1 MVLPNCSTT
10 NPMVDTAVG
19 TLLALECGLG
29 LPGNA
34 IALWTFFFRLKVWKP
49 YAVYLF
55 SLVVADLLLTACLPF
70 HAVFYLRHKAWGLS
84 LTFCQA
90 LLFLLA
96 LSRGVGVAFLAAVA
110 LDRYLRVVH
119 PRLKVNLL
127 PLWAAWGISILIWF
141 LLGTLTYHSL
151 LISKPAWNATECPS
165 FYPTAEA
172 SGITWQ
178 EVFFLLQLLL
188 PFGLVV
194 FCNAGVLRTFQR
206 QLREPDRQPQLRRA
220 RVLVTM
226 VLLLFALCF
235 LPSVLASV
243 LVYILRGSGSCGV
256 LRVVAHVADI
266 AGSLIY
272 LHSVLSPVLYCFS
285 SRAFTH
291 SYRKVLDGLRGQS
304 RTARAPSFDKD
315 SYS

>member
-1 MVLPNCSTT
+1 MILPNCSTT
-10 NPMVDTAVG
+10 SPMVDTAVG

-34 IALWTFFFRLKVWKP
+34 IALWTFFRLKVWKP
-49 YAVYLF
+49 YAIYLF

-70 HAVFYLRHKAWGLS
+70 HATFYLNHRNWGLG
-84 LTFCQA
+84 LEACQA

-127 PLWAAWGISILIWF
+127 PLRAAWGISILVWL
-141 LLGTLTYHSL
+141 LLGTLTYYSQL
-151 LISKPAWNATECPS
+151 LSMPAWNATKCLS
-165 FYPTAEA
+165 FYPSAKA
-172 SGITWQ
+172 SSVSWQ
-178 EVFFLLQLLL
+178 EVFLLQLLL

-194 FCNAGVLRTFQR
+194 FCNAGVLRT
-206 QLREPDRQPQLRRA
+206 LRRRLQEPARQPSLQRA
-220 RVLVTM
+220 KVLVSV
-226 VLLLFALCF
+226 VLLLSTLCF

-243 LVYILRGSGSCGV
+243 LVRILRGLGHCQV
-256 LRVVAHVADI
+256 LRVVVHMGDI
-266 AGSLIY
+266 AGSLTY

-285 SRAFTH
+285 NRAFTH
-291 SYRKVLDGLRGQS
+291 SYRKVLDSMRGRS
-304 RTARAPSFDKD
+304 RTTRAPSIDKE

>member
-1 MVLPNCSTT
+1 MVLHNCSTT
-10 NPMVDTAVG
+10 SPIVDTAVG

-70 HAVFYLRHKAWGLS
+70 HATFYLRHKAWGLGLAS
-84 LTFCQA
+84 CQA

-127 PLWAAWGISILIWF
+127 PHRAAWGISVFIWL
-141 LLGTLTYHSL
+141 LLGALTYHSL
-151 LISKPAWNATECPS
+151 LVSKPAWNATECHS
-165 FYPTAEA
+165 FYPMAKTA
-172 SGITWQ
+172 SITWQ
-178 EVFFLLQLLL
+178 EGFLLLQLFL

-194 FCNAGVLRTFQR
+194 FCNSSILRTLR
-206 QLREPDRQPQLRRA
+206 RRLREPDRQPQLQRA
-220 RVLVTM
+220 KVLVTV

-235 LPSVLASV
+235 LPNMLASI
-243 LVYILRGSGSCGV
+243 LVHILRGSGSCKV
-256 LRVVAHVADI
+256 LSVVVHVADI
-266 AGSLIY
+266 AGSLTY

-291 SYRKVLDGLRGQS
+291 SYRKVLDSLRGRS
-304 RTARAPSFDKD
+304 KIARAPSLDKG